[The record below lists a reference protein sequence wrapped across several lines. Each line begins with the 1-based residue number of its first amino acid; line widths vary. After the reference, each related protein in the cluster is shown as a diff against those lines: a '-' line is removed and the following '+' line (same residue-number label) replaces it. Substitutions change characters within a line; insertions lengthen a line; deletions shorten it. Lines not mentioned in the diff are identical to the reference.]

1 MTLTNN
7 PTPNQV
13 GDGSYYFDSAG
24 GYQQSNIGYADAISL
39 ASVATTGALQNATIY
54 ANHPVTN
61 LNNPNATL
69 DIQSLTSVSTTS
81 QLTMANINAGN
92 PITGFA
98 TSGFSAIN
106 EQVPSTT
113 PTAIIALAEIKANNP
128 VTGFGGSGIDPKI
141 IKYEMTIRI

>member
-24 GYQQSNIGYADAISL
+24 GYQQSNIGYADALSL
-39 ASVATTGALQNATIY
+39 ASIETTGALQNATIY
-54 ANHPVTN
+54 SNHPV
-61 LNNPNATL
+61 
-69 DIQSLTSVSTTS
+69 
-81 QLTMANINAGN
+81 
-92 PITGFA
+92 TGFA

-113 PTAIIALAEIKANNP
+113 STAIIATAEIKANNP
-128 VTGFGGSGIDPKI
+128 ITGFGGSGIDPKI